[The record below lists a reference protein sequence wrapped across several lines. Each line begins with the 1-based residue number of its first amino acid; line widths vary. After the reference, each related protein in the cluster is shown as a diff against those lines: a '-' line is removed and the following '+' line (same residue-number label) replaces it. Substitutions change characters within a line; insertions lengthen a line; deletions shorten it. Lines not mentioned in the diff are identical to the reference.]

1 MLFGLAAAGCEGLGR
16 SESVDDKAGS
26 AAGSAESAKPC
37 DDFAARICGKTANEF
52 STTCMSVKSTV
63 ELLTPETC
71 KLALENADHSLK
83 ALGQRN
89 MSCDELQ
96 AKLCA
101 DMRSVPRSCE
111 RVKQYT
117 RRFPHEKC
125 KEMLG
130 RYSDV
135 LVDLKQALKVP

>member
-1 MLFGLAAAGCEGLGR
+1 MFGLAAASCDRLGR
-16 SESVDDKAGS
+16 SESGDAK
-26 AAGSAESAKPC
+26 AGSAESAKPC
-37 DDFAARICGKTANEF
+37 DDFAARICSQTANEL
-52 STTCMSVKSTV
+52 STTCMSVKATV

-71 KLALENADHSLK
+71 KLALENAEHSIK
-83 ALGQRN
+83 ALGKRS
-89 MSCDELQ
+89 MSCDEMQ

-101 DMRSVPRSCE
+101 DMSSVPRSCE

-117 RRFPHEKC
+117 KRFPNEKC

-135 LVDLKQALKVP
+135 LVDLKQAMKVK